1 MTTRR
6 SVLVVSAALVATMTS
21 ACATISF
28 SWGPTPT
35 PAAPSS
41 VPSSGSGA
49 PSASSG
55 TTALEYQEAAQ
66 SISLTASDLSPL
78 SVHSPVAAVPG
89 AATSGWTVITNQA
102 INVEEITPG
111 CIPELYPEIAAW
123 DRAYSYDL
131 EPNDAE
137 EGHGTLRV
145 YVIDTAAHTAAEQA
159 TVATASYGTCYAAQ
173 VPDDVSGTGAVA
185 TGPVTMV
192 VESVDAG
199 VSGYMRLYTFPYS
212 YAGEVKT
219 NYDSVVWLQH
229 GRYRAI
235 LDLWTCCG
243 QPPASDFQAD
253 AQLLAA
259 RMQAAPA

>member
-1 MTTRR
+1 M
-6 SVLVVSAALVATMTS
+6 
-21 ACATISF
+21 
-28 SWGPTPT
+28 
-35 PAAPSS
+35 
-41 VPSSGSGA
+41 
-49 PSASSG
+49 
-55 TTALEYQEAAQ
+55 TALQYQAAAE
-66 SISLTASDLSPL
+66 SISLTAGDLSPL

-89 AATSGWTVITNQA
+89 AAASGWTVITDQA
-102 INVEEITPG
+102 INVDEITPG
-111 CIPELYPEIAAW
+111 CLPELYPEIAAW

-131 EPNDAE
+131 QPNDAE

-145 YVIDTAAHTAAEQA
+145 YVIDTAAHAAAEQA
-159 TVATASYGTCYAAQ
+159 AVVTASYGTCYAAQ
-173 VPDDVSGTGAVA
+173 VPDDLSGTGAVA

-199 VSGYMRLYTFPYS
+199 VSSYTRLYTLPYTF
-212 YAGEVKT
+212 AGEAKT
-219 NYDSVVWLQH
+219 NYDSVVWLQS

-253 AQLLAA
+253 TQLLGA

>member
-1 MTTRR
+1 
-6 SVLVVSAALVATMTS
+6 VVSAALVATMTS

-41 VPSSGSGA
+41 VPSGGSGA
-49 PSASSG
+49 PSAASG
-55 TTALEYQEAAQ
+55 TTAFEYQEAAE

-89 AATSGWTVITNQA
+89 AAASGWTVITNQA
-102 INVEEITPG
+102 INVDEITPG
-111 CIPELYPEIAAW
+111 CIPELYPEIGAW

-145 YVIDTAAHTAAEQA
+145 YVIDTAAHAAAEQA

-173 VPDDVSGTGAVA
+173 VPDDLSGTGAVA
-185 TGPVTMV
+185 TGLVTTV

-199 VSGYMRLYTFPYS
+199 VPSYMRLYTFPYS
-212 YAGEVKT
+212 YAGEAMT
-219 NYDSVVWLQH
+219 NYDTVVWLQYE
-229 GRYRAI
+229 RYRAI
-235 LDLWTCCG
+235 LDVWTCCG
-243 QPPASDFQAD
+243 QPPVSDFQPD
-253 AQLLAA
+253 AQLLGT
-259 RMQAAPA
+259 RMRAAPA